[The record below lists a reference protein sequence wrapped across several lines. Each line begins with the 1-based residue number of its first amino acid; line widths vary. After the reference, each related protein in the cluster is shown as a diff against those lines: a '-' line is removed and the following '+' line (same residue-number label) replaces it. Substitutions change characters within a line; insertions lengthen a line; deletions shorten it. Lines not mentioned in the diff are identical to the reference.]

1 MNIDDTKKTKKFKIG
16 LSRAEREEMVPRRL
30 NVFPIIDAKNDNQN
44 AYLYVDNN
52 GTPSK
57 ISILDIPG
65 KTSVKTVKEIPTDME
80 VGEYIFLEIN

>member
-30 NVFPIIDAKNDNQN
+30 NVFPIIDAKTANQN

-57 ISILDIPG
+57 IPILDILN
-65 KTSVKTVKEIPTDME
+65 KTNIRTVDSVPTDFE
-80 VGEYIFLEIN
+80 TGEYLFLEIK